1 MTAQQYSDETNP
13 FAVRPDSDV
22 PVGVQLNWRL
32 RTLILTGRLRS
43 NETLPSVRRLANWAG
58 VNANTVR
65 AVYDALQEEGLIT
78 SQQGRGTFVADRAQ
92 PKFGLEPIVLETF
105 RRGQESGTDPRDLAI
120 ALMACADMLD
130 VNADPPTPAGLD
142 VAGVDSETIEIRREL
157 RRQIAQLESE
167 LASYVRD
174 LPVGELP
181 TAPAWAEGH
190 VAGVEELEHIRDILV
205 AKLFKAR
212 EAAEARARS
221 EGEAR
226 ADHREP
232 SGPGPLARAMSWWR
246 EAMEPRPPRPKDSR

>member
-1 MTAQQYSDETNP
+1 MAAQQYSDETNP

-78 SQQGRGTFVADRAQ
+78 SQQGRGTFVAEGAE
-92 PKFGLEPIVLETF
+92 PKLGLESMVLDTRPPRPGVGHGSARPGDRPHGLRRHA
-105 RRGQESGTDPRDLAI
+105 RRGGRRGGPCGSDA
-120 ALMACADMLD
+120 ADE
-130 VNADPPTPAGLD
+130 G
-142 VAGVDSETIEIRREL
+142 SETIEIRREL

-167 LASYVRD
+167 LSSYVRD

-190 VAGVEELEHIRDILV
+190 VAGVEELEQIRDVLV

-212 EAAEARARS
+212 RSAEERARR
-221 EGEAR
+221 EGEER
-226 ADHREP
+226 ADHRSRRRP
-232 SGPGPLARAMSWWR
+232 DPWR
-246 EAMEPRPPRPKDSR
+246 GR

>member
-1 MTAQQYSDETNP
+1 MAAQQYSAETNP
-13 FAVRPDSDV
+13 FEVRPDSDV

-43 NETLPSVRRLANWAG
+43 KETLPSVRQLANWAG

-65 AVYDALQEEGLIT
+65 AVYDALQEEGLVT
-78 SQQGRGTFVADRAQ
+78 SRQGKGTFVAEGAE
-92 PKFGLEPIVLETF
+92 PKPGLESMVLDTV
-105 RRGQESGTDPRDLAI
+105 RRGQESGAGPRDLAI
-120 ALMACADMLD
+120 ALMACADMLEMEGG
-130 VNADPPTPAGLD
+130 APAAPAPEASDQRG
-142 VAGVDSETIEIRREL
+142 ETIEIRREL

-174 LPVGELP
+174 VPPGDLP

-190 VAGVEELEHIRDILV
+190 VAGVEELEQIRDLLV

-212 EAAEARARS
+212 QSAEERARR

-226 ADHREP
+226 SDHTDQA
-232 SGPGPLARAMSWWR
+232 PGPLARAMSWWR
-246 EAMEPRPPRPKDSR
+246 DAVEVRSSSP